1 MATTINYN
9 TFNKMEL
16 KIENLS
22 KTYAN
27 GVKALNDISLT
38 LKAGMFGLLG
48 PNGAGKSSLMRT
60 IATLQEA
67 DGGSITYNDGYHPEV
82 DILNQ
87 KDIVRQMIGY
97 LPQEFGVYPKINAVT
112 LLNHLAVLKGITDST
127 KRKKIVDILLEKTNL
142 TQVRNKNLGG
152 FSGGMKQR
160 FGIAQALLGDPK
172 ILIVD
177 EPTAGLD
184 PEERNRFLNM
194 LSDLSKDKIIIYS
207 THIVEDV
214 QELCKNVAI
223 INKGE
228 VVFTGSPNEAIE
240 GIKGKIWKD
249 HVEKSRLEF
258 YKKSLN
264 VISERMVAGEPY
276 VHVYSEEKIAAHA
289 IEVEPTLEDFY
300 FHSLKKINQN

>member
-1 MATTINYN
+1 
-9 TFNKMEL
+9 MEL

-27 GVKALNDISLT
+27 GVRALNGINLT
-38 LKAGMFGLLG
+38 LKTGMFGLLG

-97 LPQEFGVYPKINAVT
+97 LPQEFGVYPKIDAVT
-112 LLNHLAVLKGITDST
+112 LLNHLAVLKGITDAT

-194 LSDLSKDKIIIYS
+194 LSDLSNDKIIIYS

-223 INKGE
+223 INKGQ
-228 VVFTGSPNEAIE
+228 VVFAGSPNEAID

-276 VHVYSEEKIAAHA
+276 VHVYSEEKIAPHA
-289 IEVEPTLEDFY
+289 VEVEPTLEDFY